1 MSKRRSHTPARPGPA
16 SRALEGA
23 IFALQMQRP
32 YEAEHI
38 AADVLKTNRNDAR
51 AAQVLGQALL
61 MQNRAGEAIAPLERA
76 VLRSEDPAAE
86 TLLAMALA
94 ASGQREKA
102 LEQLRRTTSRRPPY
116 PQAFLEQGGLL
127 AKLARFDDAIAIL
140 ESGIALAP
148 GALELRIELGFVHL
162 KRNDRAKARAMWS
175 EVLATAP
182 ERRDARVA
190 LAKGMVLDG
199 EYAAAA
205 DILRYTLGLR
215 PDDAMSRNNLG
226 ACLLE
231 LGQRDAGEASIRAA
245 ASGAP
250 QMTGLA
256 ITSLA
261 SASHGRFFL
270 RPSAAAKFLRA
281 EKKT

>member
-1 MSKRRSHTPARPGPA
+1 MSKHRPHTPARPGAA

-23 IFALQMQRP
+23 IFALRMQRP
-32 YEAEHI
+32 YEAEQI
-38 AADVLKTNRNDAR
+38 AADLLKANRNDAR

-61 MQNRAGEAIAPLERA
+61 MQNRAGEAITPLERA
-76 VLRSEDPAAE
+76 VRSEDPAAE

-102 LEQLRRTTSRRPPY
+102 LEQLRRTTARRPPY
-116 PQAFLEQGGLL
+116 PPAFLEHGGLL
-127 AKLARFDDAIAIL
+127 AKLTRFDDAIAVL

-148 GALELRIELGFVHL
+148 DALELRIELGFVHL
-162 KRNDRAKARAMWS
+162 KRNDRAKARALWS

-182 ERRDARVA
+182 ERRDTRVA
-190 LAKGMVLDG
+190 LAKVMVLDG
-199 EYAAAA
+199 EYGAAA
-205 DILRYTLGLR
+205 DMFRHTLGLR

-250 QMTGLA
+250 QLTGLA

-270 RPSAAAKFLRA
+270 RPSAAAKFLRG
-281 EKKT
+281 EKT

>member
-1 MSKRRSHTPARPGPA
+1 MSKRPHTPARPGRA
-16 SRALEGA
+16 GRALEGA
-23 IFALQMQRP
+23 IWALQMQRP
-32 YEAEHI
+32 HEAEQL
-38 AADVLKTNRNDAR
+38 AADVLKANRGDAQ
-51 AAQVLGQALL
+51 AAQILGQALL

-76 VLRSEDPAAE
+76 ARSEDPAAE

-102 LEQLRRTTSRRPPY
+102 LEQLRRTTARRPPY

-127 AKLARFDDAIAIL
+127 AKLTRFDDAIAVL

-148 GALELRIELGFVHL
+148 DTLELRIELGFVHL
-162 KRNDRAKARAMWS
+162 KRNDRARARAIWS

-182 ERRDARVA
+182 ERRDARAA
-190 LAKGMVLDG
+190 LAKVMVLDG

-205 DILRYTLGLR
+205 DMLRHALGLR

-231 LGQRDAGEASIRAA
+231 LGLRDAGEATIRAA
-245 ASGAP
+245 ANGAP
-250 QMTGLA
+250 QLTGLA

-270 RPSAAAKFLRA
+270 RPSEAAKFLRG
-281 EKKT
+281 K